1 MLRLG
6 RVFLGGEGGEVGER
20 EAGEFLKRFGE
31 GKKDLKG

>member
-6 RVFLGGEGGEVGER
+6 RVFLWGEGGEVGEW
-20 EAGEFLKRFGE
+20 EAGESLKRFGE